1 MQDLGY
7 GKQYRYAHD
16 EPHAYVVGESY
27 MPDGMTEPD
36 FYQPV
41 ARGLK
46 IKIAEKLKWLKE
58 LDNEAQ

>member
-1 MQDLGY
+1 MI
-7 GKQYRYAHD
+7 
-16 EPHAYVVGESY
+16 
-27 MPDGMTEPD
+27 EPD

-41 ARGLK
+41 ARGLE